1 MTGKRLADAWA
12 AGGVNKASHR
22 CGARDRSWL
31 VGGLAWGGN
40 RRLPLT
46 SPFTPPLAYTSPT
59 HHVGGRR
66 G

>member
-40 RRLPLT
+40 RRLAPHLPLH
-46 SPFTPPLAYTSPT
+46 PALGVHFPDAP
-59 HHVGGRR
+59 R
-66 G
+66 GW